1 MARGCACLNFSRRR
15 TVEERSRDDV
25 RNLREHHSA
34 EPEVRLRD
42 HQFDPNEIFHVHHP
56 YPAVA
61 DQKKDTLLMTEF
73 NILHFVLDV
82 LFGPRAKPPTNFDGL
97 L

>member
-1 MARGCACLNFSRRR
+1 
-15 TVEERSRDDV
+15 
-25 RNLREHHSA
+25 
-34 EPEVRLRD
+34 
-42 HQFDPNEIFHVHHP
+42 
-56 YPAVA
+56 
-61 DQKKDTLLMTEF
+61 MTEF